1 MNNNKEGFD
10 IKQLQRECDD
20 CEKNIKKEAEE
31 QAVEKVLMDV
41 IHELRNPL
49 TSIGG
54 FADRITKKIDLGVET
69 ENGILFS
76 KEDVEK
82 IKKYNEIISKEMVRL
97 NKILNTAVDFVSH
110 QHQLELENID
120 INSIINDV
128 IDMEMDE
135 RIKFE
140 SYLNFDKLI
149 NIDSTKIKMSILN
162 FVINA
167 KEAILDQSDQT
178 KKHNG
183 IIKIVSG
190 SEKDQMFFSVSNNG
204 PQIPQE
210 IIDKIF
216 YPLFSTKEDGS
227 GVGLAI
233 SKAIVRAH
241 KGRID
246 VKSNSEETTFTVYLP
261 LYQ

>member
-1 MNNNKEGFD
+1 MNENLD
-10 IKQLQRECDD
+10 IKQLKFECSD
-20 CEKNIKKEAEE
+20 CENDMRKKITEE
-31 QAVEKVLMDV
+31 IVEKVLMDV

-54 FADRITKKIDLGVET
+54 LADRTAKKITSGAET
-69 ENGILFS
+69 ENGILFL

-82 IKKYNEIISKEMVRL
+82 IKKYNEIIFKEMVRL

-110 QHQLELENID
+110 QHHLELENID
-120 INSIINDV
+120 INNIIKDV
-128 IDMEMDE
+128 IDMEADE

-140 SYLNFDKLI
+140 SYLNFDELI
-149 NIDSTKIKMSILN
+149 SIDSTKIKMSILN
-162 FVINA
+162 FIINA
-167 KEAILDQSDQT
+167 KEAILDQSDQD

-190 SEKDQMFFSVSNNG
+190 SEKDKMFFSISNNG

-210 IIDKIF
+210 IMDKIF
-216 YPLFSTKEDGS
+216 NPLFSTKEDGS

-233 SKAIVRAH
+233 SKAIVKAH
-241 KGRID
+241 RGNID
-246 VKSNSEETTFTVYLP
+246 VKSNLEETTFTVYLP
-261 LYQ
+261 LRH

>member
-1 MNNNKEGFD
+1 
-10 IKQLQRECDD
+10 
-20 CEKNIKKEAEE
+20 
-31 QAVEKVLMDV
+31 
-41 IHELRNPL
+41 
-49 TSIGG
+49 
-54 FADRITKKIDLGVET
+54 
-69 ENGILFS
+69 
-76 KEDVEK
+76 
-82 IKKYNEIISKEMVRL
+82 MVRL

-167 KEAILDQSDQT
+167 KEAILDQPDQT

-190 SEKDQMFFSVSNNG
+190 SEKDQMFF
-204 PQIPQE
+204 Q
-210 IIDKIF
+210 
-216 YPLFSTKEDGS
+216 
-227 GVGLAI
+227 LAI
-233 SKAIVRAH
+233 MVRKFH
-241 KGRID
+241 K
-246 VKSNSEETTFTVYLP
+246 K
-261 LYQ
+261 

>member
-1 MNNNKEGFD
+1 
-10 IKQLQRECDD
+10 
-20 CEKNIKKEAEE
+20 
-31 QAVEKVLMDV
+31 
-41 IHELRNPL
+41 
-49 TSIGG
+49 
-54 FADRITKKIDLGVET
+54 
-69 ENGILFS
+69 
-76 KEDVEK
+76 
-82 IKKYNEIISKEMVRL
+82 MVRL
-97 NKILNTAVDFVSH
+97 NKILNTVVDFVSH
-110 QHQLELENID
+110 QHRLKLENID

-216 YPLFSTKEDGS
+216 LSIIFYKRRWFWRWLGNFES
-227 GVGLAI
+227 
-233 SKAIVRAH
+233 
-241 KGRID
+241 
-246 VKSNSEETTFTVYLP
+246 YC
-261 LYQ
+261 